1 MYKNFILFFL
11 LVVLHQSLTAQIT
24 YIAIL
29 NHNNG
34 NGNDNLFN
42 SYVSVNQNCYIDWE
56 VYADGMVSSD
66 NCGDK
71 SVSRLVLRRMGENDP
86 TSVIASVPI
95 YVPGICGG
103 KNGNNDKYYV
113 NLSAFINKPGRY
125 SVEIQADLSG
135 QPNPFNGPTTR
146 TTYNFSCPT
155 AYYLTGTGGPT
166 GNYYAPSGACAG
178 ASGLSD
184 PVGNVAVDQLT
195 QLTPPIL
202 RYFTVGEVSTYRQMV
217 VLGSQ
222 FYDIGEG
229 KFLPGNPRVPASMN
243 GLDGIPSYGVCP
255 VIGAPALSLG
265 GEINISKRTDCGNAD
280 VTGGAMFYRVFKA
293 GTTPPAYSSFS
304 LNFRDDCPSS
314 SFGPENNNFS
324 FGGNCQ
330 NANGILDQ
338 RWQTTTGVANILP
351 ASFALADSGL
361 WKIQF
366 YTETYQKD
374 CAGNSITFRGETDS
388 TSFLVNN
395 AEVITS
401 PCYAFL
407 PVVITR
413 LSATPANGINLLNWQ
428 VEQPEPNSI
437 FEIQQSFD
445 GYQFTTLA
453 TRALER
459 GRASYQYNDATH
471 GGRTV
476 YYRIVVR
483 ERSGH
488 SYYSSIVRVQARSG
502 NPRMTAGIMNGT
514 LQVQLENF
522 SNGTYHLSA
531 YDMAGSLV
539 AQTQTSV
546 SARGTLRLSL
556 PMTHLLSGGIYHVV
570 LRDERGRIAGKTSV
584 NNP

>member
-1 MYKNFILFFL
+1 MVLM
-11 LVVLHQSLTAQIT
+11 LHQILSAQIT

-42 SYVSVNQNCYIDWE
+42 GYVSVNQNCYIDWE

-71 SVSRLVLRRMGENDP
+71 SVSRLVLRRTADNDP
-86 TSVIASVPI
+86 TSVVASAPI

-113 NLSAFINKPGRY
+113 NLASYINKPGRY

-146 TTYNFSCPT
+146 TTYNFSCPS
-155 AYYLTGTGGPT
+155 AYYLSGTGGPT
-166 GNYYAPSGACAG
+166 GNYYPPSGACAG

-184 PVGNVAVDQLT
+184 PVGNAAVDQLT
-195 QLTPPIL
+195 QLAPPIL

-222 FYDIGEG
+222 FYDMADG

-243 GLDGIPSYGVCP
+243 GLDGIPAYGICP
-255 VIGAPALSLG
+255 VVGAPALSLG

-293 GTTPPAYSSFS
+293 GTTPPAYSSFA

-314 SFGPENNNFS
+314 PFGPENNNFS

-330 NANGILDQ
+330 NANGIMDQ
-338 RWQTTTGVANILP
+338 RWQTATGAANILP

-374 CAGNSITFRGETDS
+374 CAGNSITFQGSVDS
-388 TSFLVNN
+388 TSFTVNN
-395 AEVITS
+395 ALVTTS
-401 PCYAFL
+401 PCAAFL
-407 PVVITR
+407 PVAFTR
-413 LSATPANGINLLNWQ
+413 ISATPVQYGNLVSWQ
-428 VEQPEPNSI
+428 VEQPEPNSV
-437 FEIQQSFD
+437 FEVQQSYN
-445 GYQFTTLA
+445 GYQFSTVATLP
-453 TRALER
+453 LVR
-459 GRASYQYNDATH
+459 GQLSYQYRDATSA
-471 GGRTV
+471 GQTV
-476 YYRIVVR
+476 YYRILIR
-483 ERSGH
+483 ERSGYT
-488 SYYSSIVRVQARSG
+488 YYSSIVRISAKDGMPKITARMEGNRLQARLENYASG
-502 NPRMTAGIMNGT
+502 NYRLVVYDMSGGT
-514 LQVQLENF
+514 LARSVLNVP
-522 SNGTYHLSA
+522 
-531 YDMAGSLV
+531 GSG
-539 AQTQTSV
+539 SMNI
-546 SARGTLRLSL
+546 SL
-556 PMTHLLSGGIYHVV
+556 PMNGVLPGGVYHLV
-570 LRDERGRIAGKTSV
+570 LRDANGQVSGKISFIGE
-584 NNP
+584 